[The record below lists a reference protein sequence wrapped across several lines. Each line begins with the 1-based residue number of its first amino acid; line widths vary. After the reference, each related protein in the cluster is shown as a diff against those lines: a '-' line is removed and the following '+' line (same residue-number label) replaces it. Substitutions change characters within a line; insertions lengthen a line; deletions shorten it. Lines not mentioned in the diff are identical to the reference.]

1 MSRFYNYHIQNT
13 VLFKSIKLL
22 RNRIVIFVND
32 GSNEVLRKLGFNI
45 EKEGAFKKVEL
56 ILFTKIILIDL
67 MYNK

>member
-1 MSRFYNYHIQNT
+1 MSRFYNYHIYNT
-13 VLFKSIKLL
+13 VFFKSIKLL

-32 GSNEVLRKLGFNI
+32 GSNAVLRKLGFNI
-45 EKEGAFKKVEL
+45 EKEDAFKKVEL

>member
-1 MSRFYNYHIQNT
+1 MSRFYNYHIYNT
-13 VLFKSIKLL
+13 VFFKSIKLL

-32 GSNEVLRKLGFNI
+32 GSNAVLRKLGFNI

>member
-32 GSNEVLRKLGFNI
+32 GSNAVLRKLGFNI
-45 EKEGAFKKVEL
+45 EKEDAFKKSGTNIVYENYTYRL
-56 ILFTKIILIDL
+56 DV
-67 MYNK
+67 

>member
-1 MSRFYNYHIQNT
+1 MSRFYNYHIYNT
-13 VLFKSIKLL
+13 VFFKSIKLL

-32 GSNEVLRKLGFNI
+32 GSNAVLRKLGFNI

-56 ILFTKIILIDL
+56 ILFTKIILIEL